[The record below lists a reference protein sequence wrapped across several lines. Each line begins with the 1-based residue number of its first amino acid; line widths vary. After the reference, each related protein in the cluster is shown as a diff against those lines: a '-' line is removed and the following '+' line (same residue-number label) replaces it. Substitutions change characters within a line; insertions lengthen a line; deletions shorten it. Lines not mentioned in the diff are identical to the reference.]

1 MAKGTLLQNGQ
12 PQFEAKI
19 PAHLLDKLS
28 EQDRWLHER
37 VDIAA
42 QQTEHILR
50 VQAQRKEEFVQH
62 CADNAREFSLLQAEK
77 KQIVD
82 KLAEF
87 DTLRVVVASK
97 WSVVAFFGGALLIP
111 LCIVVFGEWMK
122 RSLFGK

>member
-1 MAKGTLLQNGQ
+1 MENDEPK
-12 PQFEAKI
+12 FEAKI

-50 VQAQRKEEFVQH
+50 VQAQRKAEFVKH
-62 CADNAREFSLLQAEK
+62 CADDTREFEAIHSGQR
-77 KQIVD
+77 QVVD

-97 WSVVAFFGGALLIP
+97 WSVVAFFGGTILIP
-111 LCIVVFGEWMK
+111 LCIVVFGEWLK
-122 RSLFGK
+122 RNLFGK